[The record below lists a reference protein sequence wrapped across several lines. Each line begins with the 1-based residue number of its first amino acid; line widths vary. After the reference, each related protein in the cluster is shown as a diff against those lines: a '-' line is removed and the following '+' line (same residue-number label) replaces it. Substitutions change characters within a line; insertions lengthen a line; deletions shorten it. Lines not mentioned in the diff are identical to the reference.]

1 MNGKVEVSIY
11 PHNRMINTTVFNPF
25 PILENNSI
33 RLRRIT
39 MDDAS
44 DLFAIRSDINVVK
57 YLGRDRNKDISETI
71 DNINLVEDMINREEG
86 IRWGITL
93 KPSNKIIGS
102 IGFWRL
108 IKPHSRA
115 EIGYDLHPDY
125 WNQGIMSQALELT
138 LDFAFKNMNIHSV
151 EANTDKDNI
160 ASQMILTKNRF
171 IKEAHFKENYFYN
184 GIFID
189 SVIFSCI
196 NPHH

>member
-1 MNGKVEVSIY
+1 
-11 PHNRMINTTVFNPF
+11 MINTTVFNPF